1 MATYLIRHSPVLSG
15 EVEVHAAK
23 NAVLPLLAAGLAD
36 GGTTGIE
43 GSATHHGCGN
53 ASDHLAGLRRA
64 GDTQRNGGL
73 RLRPAAPKPAS

>member
-23 NAVLPLLAAGLAD
+23 NAVLPLLAAGLL
-36 GGTTGIE
+36 TE
-43 GSATHHGCGN
+43 EPLVLKEVPRGN

-73 RLRPAAPKPAS
+73 RLRPAAPKPAP

>member
-23 NAVLPLLAAGLAD
+23 KRGAAAAGRRIAD

-73 RLRPAAPKPAS
+73 RLRPAAPKPAP